1 MNYHLAPPLLAKRNE
16 RGELQKQ
23 TYGPWMQTA
32 FGVLAQLK
40 FLRGTWLDPFGY
52 TEERR
57 TERALIGRYRDG
69 VTSWLAR
76 LNDATKADALAFARS
91 PEDIK
96 GYGHVKARH
105 VDAVLK
111 KWG

>member
-1 MNYHLAPPLLAKRNE
+1 
-16 RGELQKQ
+16 
-23 TYGPWMQTA
+23 MQTA

-57 TERALIGRYRDG
+57 TERELIGRYRDG

-105 VDAVLK
+105 LEAVLK
-111 KWG
+111 DRKSTRLNSSHVSESRMPSSA